1 MNDAAEP
8 VRLDGITVR
17 FGQFTALDAV
27 SLSIRRGE
35 VHALVGENG
44 AGKSTLMKVLAGL
57 LRPVEGR
64 VLVDGRPA
72 EFRKLQSQHVVSMVH
87 QHFQLVDA
95 MTVAENLFLAGAGGS
110 HTAWLLDRKAMA
122 RRADDMLERF
132 GLTGKAGLK
141 VRELTIAERQL
152 VEIAKAASR
161 KAPVLVLDE
170 PTASLGHQEAD
181 RLFEL
186 VRGLQREGVST
197 VLIAHSIEEVL
208 SVADRITVLRGGRVI
223 DTVERQDVD
232 RDRLVELIVGRALNE
247 AQPHERPDPGA
258 PLLETGPLLATDEGT
273 QVGLVL
279 SAHQVTGIPTHVGA
293 DTELLLDQLTGVSPL
308 PGAWSD
314 ALKVNGIP
322 LRRAGLPRR
331 VRAGVVLVPGDA
343 LQEGVVP
350 QMSVFENLL
359 LPNARRFSRWGV
371 LRRGPALRAV
381 ADMMA
386 RLDIRAASPLMKAGD
401 LSGGNRQKVV
411 IGKWLLSG
419 AKVLLLNDPTKAVDV
434 GARLQIYKFIDEVAT
449 AGATVLLVSS
459 DIDELMRTSDRV
471 LVVQQHRLVAVHQR
485 PFSKDLL
492 MAQVAGSRSSR
503 RAAGLAGKAAV
514 PARGAAH

>member
-1 MNDAAEP
+1 VNGAVEP
-8 VRLDGITVR
+8 VRLEGITVR

-57 LRPVEGR
+57 LRPAEGRILVEGR
-64 VLVDGRPA
+64 PV

-87 QHFQLVDA
+87 QHFQLVDT
-95 MTVAENLFLAGAGGS
+95 MTVAENLFLASTGGS
-110 HTAWLLDRKAMA
+110 LATWLLDRKAMA
-122 RRADDMLERF
+122 RRADEMLERF

-141 VRELTIAERQL
+141 VRELSIAERQL
-152 VEIAKAASR
+152 VEIAKATSR

-170 PTASLGHQEAD
+170 PTASLDHQEAD

-186 VRGLQREGVST
+186 VRGLQPEGVST
-197 VLIAHSIEEVL
+197 ILIAHSMEEVL

-223 DTVERQDVD
+223 ETVERRDVD
-232 RDRLVELIVGRALNE
+232 RDRLVALIVGRTLSE
-247 AQPHERPDPGA
+247 AQAHERAEPGRS
-258 PLLETGPLLATDEGT
+258 LLETGPLLATDHGHH
-273 QVGLVL
+273 VGLVL
-279 SAHQVTGIPTHVGA
+279 RAHQVTGIPTHVGA
-293 DTELLLDQLTGVSPL
+293 NTELLLDQLTGVNPL
-308 PGAWSD
+308 PGA
-314 ALKVNGIP
+314 LRVNGITQ
-322 LRRAGLPRR
+322 RRVGLPHR

-350 QMSVFENLL
+350 RMSVFENLL
-359 LPNARRFSRWGV
+359 LPNARLFSRWGV

-381 ADMMA
+381 ADMME

-434 GARLQIYKFIDEVAT
+434 GARLQIYKLIDEVVT

-459 DIDELMRTSDRV
+459 DIDELMLTADRV

-485 PFSKDLL
+485 PISKELL

-503 RAAGLAGKAAV
+503 RAPVRATQQT
-514 PARGAAH
+514 